1 LKPTGVRP
9 SPSHLDE
16 PYAQLVTS
24 LDSPA
29 VESAKNYRMS
39 PREVLTFLSAVM
51 ALTAL
56 AIDLML
62 PAFSDIREAFDLGE
76 DSNETAQIIT
86 VFFFGLAA
94 AHLVYGPLADRFG
107 RKPVLYLGIGIYIA
121 GAVGSALAPSF
132 GLLLISRFVWG
143 IGAAGSRV
151 VATAIIRDRFEGV
164 AMARAMSQV
173 MAVFVLVPV
182 FAPSV
187 GVLIIL
193 ILPWRGVFWF
203 CVVSAVAIALWSL
216 RMRETLAAED
226 RREITASAT
235 LAGYLEVARTPVT
248 FGYTISSVFL
258 QGILTVYLA
267 TIDLITSEFFDRES
281 QFPII
286 FGAVGVLFGIGA
298 VVNGRIVERLG
309 IDGVLNRVFSVQ
321 LVLLPALL
329 LITLSSGGRPEF
341 WLFMPTIGLLLG
353 TLVFLLPNLNS
364 AAMEPVGHI
373 AGTAAALT
381 GAVRIATGAAIG
393 GMLASTVD
401 DSLSWLVLGIAGM
414 FLGSALAVWLVR
426 RGLRHRSM

>member
-1 LKPTGVRP
+1 
-9 SPSHLDE
+9 
-16 PYAQLVTS
+16 
-24 LDSPA
+24 
-29 VESAKNYRMS
+29 MS
-39 PREVLTFLSAVM
+39 PREVLTFISAVM

-62 PAFSDIREAFDLGE
+62 PAFSDIREAFDLGA

-132 GLLLISRFVWG
+132 GVLLISRFVWG
-143 IGAAGSRV
+143 TGAAGSRV

-164 AMARAMSQV
+164 AMAKAMSQV
-173 MAVFVLVPV
+173 MAVFLLVPV

-187 GVLIIL
+187 GALIIL
-193 ILPWRGVFWF
+193 VLPWRGVFWF

-248 FGYTISSVFL
+248 FGYTMSSVFL
-258 QGILTVYLA
+258 QGIMTVYLA

-281 QFPII
+281 QFPVI
-286 FGAVGVLFGIGA
+286 FGSVGVLFGIA
-298 VVNGRIVERLG
+298 AIVNGRIIERLG
-309 IDGVLNRVFSVQ
+309 IDAVVNRVFIVQ
-321 LVLLPALL
+321 LVLLPVLVFV
-329 LITLSSGGRPEF
+329 TLSSGGRPEF
-341 WLFMPTIGLLLG
+341 WLFMPTIGVLLG
-353 TLVFLLPNLNS
+353 SLVFLMPNLNS

-381 GAVRIATGAAIG
+381 GAVRIASGAAIG
-393 GMLASTVD
+393 GLLASTVD
-401 DSLSWLVLGIAGM
+401 DSLSWLVVGIAGM
-414 FLGSALAVWLVR
+414 FLGTALAVGLVR
-426 RGLRHRSM
+426 RGLRYRSL